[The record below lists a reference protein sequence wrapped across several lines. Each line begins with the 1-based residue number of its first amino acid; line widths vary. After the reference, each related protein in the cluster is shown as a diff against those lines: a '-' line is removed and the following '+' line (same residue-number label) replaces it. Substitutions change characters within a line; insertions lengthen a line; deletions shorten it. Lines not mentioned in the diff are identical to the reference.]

1 MKGLFLAA
9 AMMPAVTAQ
18 PARPVNAPIVDVF
31 AVTSWAPPTPIH
43 VAAPAGPPQMAPPT
57 PPTAPPLPF
66 SFLGRYRDGEVQL
79 AMLAG
84 GDKLYLVAPGD
95 TIEGTYRVDRVA
107 GPAIALTYLPL
118 MLTQTLATGDPG

>member
-1 MKGLFLAA
+1 MKAILFLAA
-9 AMMPAVTAQ
+9 LMPAVGPQ
-18 PARPVNAPIVDVF
+18 SARPVDAPIVDVF
-31 AVTSWAPPTPIH
+31 AATSWQPPAPVPVPVPAAPLQAAPP
-43 VAAPAGPPQMAPPT
+43 APPS
-57 PPTAPPLPF
+57 APPLPF
-66 SFLGRYRDGEVQL
+66 RFLGRYRDGEQQL